1 MKFRITTMAAA
12 AAAFTLLCS
21 CASLS
26 DPKHYQLTEKD
37 SDRLLHLNR
46 GDTFT
51 ILLPSNPSTG
61 FSWEFAKPLYN
72 ENVMALQGDK
82 YIRPDKQLIGAPG
95 KRSLTFLAKGSGRTG
110 LKLVYRRPWEKSQPP
125 AKEFNVMAVVKDGTG
140 SEQKH

>member
-1 MKFRITTMAAA
+1 MKSKITILAA
-12 AAAFTLLCS
+12 AAAFILLCS

-26 DPKHYQLTEKD
+26 SPKHYQLTEKD
-37 SDRLLHLNR
+37 SGRTLQLDK

-51 ILLPSNPSTG
+51 VLLTSNPTTG
-61 FSWEFAKPLYN
+61 FSWEFTKPLYD
-72 ENVMALQGDK
+72 ENVMTLQGDK
-82 YIRPDKQLIGAPG
+82 YIRPDEQLMGAPG

-125 AKEFNVMAVVKDGTG
+125 AEEFNVMAVVKDGTG